1 MAVINITKE
10 NFAQE
15 VLHSEKPVLLDFWAS
30 WCGPCR
36 MLAPVV
42 EEVSAAHADDV
53 VVGKVD
59 VDKCPELAQQ
69 FGVMSIPTLILFKD
83 GQVVDTLV
91 GYHPSLSRK
100 SFLSQGQRAFFASLR
115 AMKNVKIRGRAV
127 CPFLFAQRNAIM
139 KKLHMGTNMS
149 CSIQCSNKGEKSR

>member
-36 MLAPVV
+36 MLSPIVDEVA
-42 EEVSAAHADDV
+42 EERTDV
-53 VVGKVD
+53 KVGKVN
-59 VDKCPELAQQ
+59 VDEQPELAGQ

-91 GYHPSLSRK
+91 GYHPKAALED
-100 SFLSQGQRAFFASLR
+100 L
-115 AMKNVKIRGRAV
+115 I
-127 CPFLFAQRNAIM
+127 
-139 KKLHMGTNMS
+139 KKAL
-149 CSIQCSNKGEKSR
+149 